1 MAGPHS
7 QRPIN
12 VYATEMAE
20 VSSRTPLH
28 QAPEAGRGVAVEVA
42 ETTGIGRRAED
53 GNDVT
58 EPPIN
63 AIVTRGSSKE
73 EADVEGTTKRRRN
86 KHRPLLRRL
95 FNYVKNTLIG
105 TKSSADDIDLEE
117 LELPPRY
124 RPESISAL
132 CQITRFNEAEIK
144 RIYRGF
150 KAECPSGVV
159 REDTFKLIYSQ
170 FFTQSGLANSGPY
183 AHYVFNTLDQDNSG
197 IINFEDFIQTL
208 SILSRGSLEE
218 KLTWTFALYD
228 INGDGYVTKEEMTDI
243 VTAIYDMVELAP
255 TETRA
260 IEEHIKTKVDSLFQK
275 MDTNRDGVV
284 TLEEFIDCCRN
295 DEVIS
300 NSMTIFDAIVL

>member
-20 VSSRTPLH
+20 VSRTPL
-28 QAPEAGRGVAVEVA
+28 QQQRGCASSGCRGVVETA
-42 ETTGIGRRAED
+42 SIGRTAD

-63 AIVTRGSSKE
+63 AIITRGSSKE
-73 EADVEGTTKRRRN
+73 DGDVECSTKHRRS

-105 TKSSADDIDLEE
+105 SKSAGNDLELE
-117 LELPPRY
+117 DLELPPRY

-170 FFTQSGLANSGPY
+170 FFMQSGLANSGPY

-228 INGDGYVTKEEMTDI
+228 INGDGFVTKEEMTDI
-243 VTAIYDMVELAP
+243 VTAIYDMVEQP
-255 TETRA
+255 TSDARA
-260 IEEHIKTKVDSLFQK
+260 MDERIKSKVDTLFQK

>member
-20 VSSRTPLH
+20 VSSRTPMH
-28 QAPEAGRGVAVEVA
+28 QPQQAGGGAAVEVA
-42 ETTGIGRRAED
+42 ETVGIGQRTEEGVDGAEQS
-53 GNDVT
+53 V
-58 EPPIN
+58 N
-63 AIVTRGSSKE
+63 AIATRGASKE
-73 EADVEGTTKRRRN
+73 EGDVEGSTKRRRN

-95 FNYVKNTLIG
+95 FNYVRNTLIG
-105 TKSSADDIDLEE
+105 TKSSADDLELEE

-170 FFTQSGLANSGPY
+170 FFMQSGLANSGPY

-255 TETRA
+255 SETRA
-260 IEEHIKTKVDSLFQK
+260 IEERIKTKVDALFQK

-284 TLEEFIDCCRN
+284 TLDEFIDCCRN

>member
-1 MAGPHS
+1 MAGPHL

-28 QAPEAGRGVAVEVA
+28 QPQEGGGGSGVTVEVA
-42 ETTGIGRRAED
+42 ETAGIGRRMED
-53 GNDVT
+53 GNDIT
-58 EPPIN
+58 DPPIN

-73 EADVEGTTKRRRN
+73 ETDVEGSTKRRRS

-105 TKSSADDIDLEE
+105 TKSSADDLELEE

-144 RIYRGF
+144 RIYQGF
-150 KAECPSGVV
+150 KAECPSGMV

-170 FFTQSGLANSGPY
+170 FFMQSGLANSGPY

-197 IINFEDFIQTL
+197 IISFEDFIQTL

-255 TETRA
+255 TETRG
-260 IEEHIKTKVDSLFQK
+260 IEDRIKTKK